1 MCARLSRLT
10 AVALVA
16 SFLLV
21 SCSGAE
27 RTGTA
32 FCRQL
37 GREIPGIAKPI
48 ATKTDANETV
58 DRYERLL
65 EVAPLSV
72 EKDLR
77 ALTDV
82 LRQAVKLDA
91 KDPVA
96 AQKLAD
102 DAYRSNQAAMNVRD
116 WVIST
121 CAVDIATGQTVAP
134 PRTVPPTTS
143 TTAPPGVAVTT
154 TLAP

>member
-1 MCARLSRLT
+1 MCARVPRLT
-10 AVALVA
+10 AVAALV

-21 SCSGAE
+21 SCGGSE

-37 GREIPGIAKPI
+37 AKEIPDIALPI
-48 ATKTDANETV
+48 TTKTGANEIV
-58 DRYERLL
+58 HRYERLL
-65 EVAPLSV
+65 EVSPLSV

-77 ALTDV
+77 TLTDV
-82 LRQAVKLDA
+82 LRQAARLDA
-91 KDPVA
+91 KDPEA

-102 DAYRSNQAAMNVRD
+102 DAYRSNQAALNVKD

-121 CAVDIATGQTVAP
+121 CAVDISTGQTVAP
-134 PRTVPPTTS
+134 PRTVPPSTTS
-143 TTAPPGVAVTT
+143 TVPVTT